1 MLAFTGERLRF
12 CGFVRQAS
20 SFLGVHRLPC
30 ALSESCLTRRARTR
44 VQLSI
49 VLSRRSEIFRFPKR
63 KKRGGKKNERMQKRS
78 NGGQVGRAICR
89 RGGSNSKARH
99 KDSARDRM
107 NTSERNPVIL
117 SKGKRFILSPGRV
130 VPSCCSA
137 ILGNVK
143 SRLV

>member
-63 KKRGGKKNERMQKRS
+63 KKGGWGNERMQKRS

>member
-20 SFLGVHRLPC
+20 SFLGIHRLPC

-63 KKRGGKKNERMQKRS
+63 KKGGGKKNERMQKRWSSRTS
-78 NGGQVGRAICR
+78 NLSAGRFEFEGEAQR
-89 RGGSNSKARH
+89 FGS
-99 KDSARDRM
+99 
-107 NTSERNPVIL
+107 
-117 SKGKRFILSPGRV
+117 
-130 VPSCCSA
+130 
-137 ILGNVK
+137 
-143 SRLV
+143 